1 MRTET
6 TTRTLYMFDELS
18 DKAKDKAREWWRA
31 GALDYAWWEFIFE
44 DAESIGL
51 KIKEF
56 DLDRRL
62 GATGEFF
69 RCTVEVAERIKE
81 NHGETCETYATATA
95 FLKERETFMDG
106 AEKDEY
112 GDLATYKL
120 EGELEDIENDFL
132 KSLLEDYAIML
143 QREHDYLL
151 EDEQVDESIM
161 SNDYEFTEDGKIA

>member
-1 MRTET
+1 MRIET
-6 TTRTLYMFDELS
+6 TTRTLYTFDELS
-18 DKAKDKAREWWRA
+18 EQAKEKAREWWRE
-31 GALDYAWWEFIFE
+31 GALDYEWWDCIYE

-51 KIKEF
+51 KIKDF
-56 DLDRRL
+56 DLYRGRS
-62 GATGEFF
+62 AEGEFF

-143 QREHDYLL
+143 QREYDYHL

-161 SNDYEFTEDGKIA
+161 SNGYEFTEDGKIA